1 MLISLPVKRVHWL
14 RARAQHMRWREE
26 CILVRYEMEWTV
38 RYFLHK
44 SDLWTLGDHTNI
56 AAGAVAYAHRQAAM
70 WRDLAHYADQS
81 FKSVNVNYK
90 SPLFV
95 I

>member
-1 MLISLPVKRVHWL
+1 
-14 RARAQHMRWREE
+14 
-26 CILVRYEMEWTV
+26 MEWTV
-38 RYFLHK
+38 CYFLHK
-44 SDLWTLGDHTNI
+44 SDLWTLGDHTNV
-56 AAGAVAYAHRQAAM
+56 AAGAVAYAHCQAAM
-70 WRDLAHYADQS
+70 WHDLAHYADQS

>member
-1 MLISLPVKRVHWL
+1 
-14 RARAQHMRWREE
+14 
-26 CILVRYEMEWTV
+26 MEWTV
-38 RYFLHK
+38 QYFLHK
-44 SDLWTLGDHTNI
+44 SNLWMLGNHTNV
-56 AAGAVAYAHRQAAM
+56 AAGAMAYAHRQAAM

-81 FKSVNVNYK
+81 FKSINVKYK